1 VNPDVPAGEIRTM
14 DAVVTASTAQSRS
27 MMWLFVSFAGTAL
40 ILAVVGTY
48 GVVSY
53 STAQRTY
60 EMGVRVALGATKGG
74 IFGLVL
80 GQSLRLVLA
89 GLALGVLASLALT
102 RMLARF
108 LYGITPTDPMTFLAV
123 SGLLAAIG
131 ILAGYFPARRA
142 AGVDPLTAL
151 RAE

>member
-1 VNPDVPAGEIRTM
+1 
-14 DAVVTASTAQSRS
+14 
-27 MMWLFVSFAGTAL
+27 
-40 ILAVVGTY
+40 
-48 GVVSY
+48 
-53 STAQRTY
+53 
-60 EMGVRVALGATKGG
+60 
-74 IFGLVL
+74 
-80 GQSLRLVLA
+80 LA